1 MSQPFINIEKPLI
14 AFLRAQPA
22 LTGRKI
28 GTDKPTPLDKTTLPF
43 VQITASGGSS
53 RQVDS
58 TLRADVEVL
67 STDRGS
73 MWDLTAIVH
82 DAVKAARGNLV
93 GGLLVDTLVAIQLP
107 AFVAWS
113 PAVPRTV
120 AVYEFVM
127 RPAPPA

>member
-1 MSQPFINIEKPLI
+1 MSQPFINIERPLI
-14 AFLRAQPA
+14 AYLRAQPA
-22 LTGRKI
+22 LAGRRI
-28 GTDKPTPLDKTTLPF
+28 GTDKPTPLDQTTLPF
-43 VQITASGGSS
+43 VQITASGGNS

-67 STDRGS
+67 STDRAS
-73 MWDLTAIVH
+73 MWALTEAVH
-82 DAVKAARGNLV
+82 NAVKSTRGNLV
-93 GGLLVDTLVAIQLP
+93 GGLLVDTLDAIQLP